1 MRLHV
6 LGSSGTWPTPGR
18 PASGY
23 LVSRE
28 GTRLWVDAGPGTFM
42 ALADAMSPGELD
54 GVVISHVHPDHCS
67 DFFALLHYLAYGPGG
82 SVPMPVYVPPGAA
95 EHLASFVRADDDG
108 SRFGQVFTMHTVG
121 DGDAIDIGSLHVR
134 FAEASHSVPA
144 LATRFEGGGASLAY
158 SGDTGPGGGLP
169 ELAAGVKL
177 LLCEAAYQGERDSH
191 PYPFHLTAGEAGALA
206 RAAGARRLMLTHM
219 QPSLDPAV
227 SVAEAEAA
235 FGRPVEV
242 AVPGMEVTV

>member
-23 LVSRE
+23 VVSHE
-28 GTRLWVDAGPGTFM
+28 GTRIWVDAGPGTFM
-42 ALADAMSPGELD
+42 ALAGLMVPGELD
-54 GVVISHVHPDHCS
+54 AVVISHVHPDHCS

-82 SVPMPVYVPPGAA
+82 SVPVPVYVPAGAA

-108 SRFGQVFTMHTVG
+108 SRFSHVFTMHTVG
-121 DGDAIDIGSLHVR
+121 EGDEVDVGAVHVR

-144 LATRFEGGGASLAY
+144 LAVRFDAGGASLAY

-169 ELAAGVKL
+169 ALATGVKL
-177 LLCEAAYQGERDSH
+177 LLCEAAYQGNRGEH

-206 RAAGARRLMLTHM
+206 RASGATRLMLTHV
-219 QPSLDPAV
+219 QPALDLSV
-227 SVAEAEAA
+227 SVAEAEAE
-235 FGRPVEV
+235 FGRAVEV
-242 AVPGMEVTV
+242 AVPGMEVVV